1 MQIFNPK
8 FCNKNEYFMFYLFL
22 SDTNSTYLCK
32 KCNKNLHIQII
43 LCTYVA
49 DFCILTKN
57 D

>member
-43 LCTYVA
+43 LCTFVA
-49 DFCILTKN
+49 DFCILTKK
-57 D
+57 